1 MRNYAILLL
10 FSLLACHKDPVV
22 PPPVPPIATSK
33 LDIVWQ
39 VPILPDTSEN
49 STVALAILDG
59 DPVYCLNFYLP
70 SAFLQLRDGASGA
83 LKWKYDQWLRSF
95 DGLSPNEAATINN
108 KLIVNAWH
116 RTYCINA
123 QGTLD
128 WAVDVTQQGKGGD
141 PFIIINGGYIY
152 KEIHIGTHP
161 KITNSTLVR
170 THYVAGKWDTLVT
183 IQARDS
189 FVLSINPP
197 IVWVNPQGD
206 TVLIIR
212 DNGERNTLYGPY
224 KGSMSWSNLYAYNLR
239 TKQYDWQLVEFQNK
253 SIMANP
259 PLIYEDRYYIAS
271 LQKIHCLDL
280 ITGQEIWSIALP
292 NGVIAAGFVQHKNWL
307 IAQGGDRGMWAV
319 DMNDGH
325 VVWYNPQP
333 LGSIDKLFYYDGVVY
348 FTSFGDGRLYAIN
361 AETGATIWAE
371 RTPNWH
377 NTKAPYATFGH
388 SYVAIDPERKVLYVS
403 DNYYAMC
410 IKLPK

>member
-1 MRNYAILLL
+1 MLFLFLL
-10 FSLLACHKDPVV
+10 FFLACHKDPVV
-22 PPPVPPIATSK
+22 PPPTPPVATSK
-33 LDIVWQ
+33 LDIIWQ

-49 STVALAILDG
+49 ATVALAILDG

-95 DGLSPNEAATINN
+95 DGLSPNEIATINN
-108 KLIVNAWH
+108 KLIINAWH
-116 RTYCINA
+116 RTYCIDS

-128 WAVDVTQQGKGGD
+128 WSIDVTQQGKNGD
-141 PFIIINGGYIY
+141 PRIIANGDYIY
-152 KEIHIGTHP
+152 KEIYVGAHP
-161 KITNSTLVR
+161 KITNASVVR
-170 THYVAGKWDTLVT
+170 THYLWGKWDTLVN

-189 FVLSINPP
+189 FVLGTDPPSI
-197 IVWVNPQGD
+197 WVNPQGD

-259 PLIYEDRYYIAS
+259 PLIHNNRYYIAS
-271 LQKIHCLDL
+271 LHNIYCIDLFSGQKL
-280 ITGQEIWSIALP
+280 WSTELP
-292 NGVIAAGFVQHKNWL
+292 YTVNSAGFVRHNNWL
-307 IAQGGDRGMWAV
+307 IAQAADRGTWAI

-325 VVWYNPQP
+325 IVWHNPQP
-333 LGSIDKLFYYDGVVY
+333 LGLIDKLFYYDGVVY

-410 IKLPK
+410 IKLPEH